1 MIMEIGIVAGEIWQ
15 LLDSEGS
22 MRLKEINEKVERPE
36 SLILMS
42 LGWLS
47 REGHVILD
55 KEEDDFIVTLRD
67 KKEIQKTKD

>member
-1 MIMEIGIVAGEIWQ
+1 MITKIGIVAGEIWQ
-15 LLDSEGS
+15 LLDNEGS
-22 MRLKEINEKVERPE
+22 MRVKEINEKVERPE

-47 REGHVILD
+47 REGHIILD

-67 KKEIQKTKD
+67 KKEAQKT

>member
-1 MIMEIGIVAGEIWQ
+1 MITKIGIVAGEIWQ

-22 MRLKEINEKVERPE
+22 MRLKEINGKVERPE

-67 KKEIQKTKD
+67 KKESQKT

>member
-1 MIMEIGIVAGEIWQ
+1 MITEIGIVAGEIWQ

-22 MRLKEINEKVERPE
+22 MRLKEINGKVERSE
-36 SLILMS
+36 YLILMS

-67 KKEIQKTKD
+67 KKEIQKT

>member
-1 MIMEIGIVAGEIWQ
+1 MITKIGIVAGEIWQ

-22 MRLKEINEKVERPE
+22 MRLKEINGKIERPE

-67 KKEIQKTKD
+67 KKEIQKT